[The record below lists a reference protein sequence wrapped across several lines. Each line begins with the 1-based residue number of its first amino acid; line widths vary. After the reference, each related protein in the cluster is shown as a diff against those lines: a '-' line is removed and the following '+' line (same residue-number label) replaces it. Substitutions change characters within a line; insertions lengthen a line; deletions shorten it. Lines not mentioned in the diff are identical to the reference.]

1 MGEHDAFGGILAS
14 LHDAMLDDGRWPAAS
29 SLIDEACGLTGN
41 DLIVR
46 EGPLDAGRVLFVGA
60 YCRGQRREDQ
70 ERDYLE
76 NYCSIDERVP
86 RFRQLPDS
94 RLVHVRDLLTAD
106 QLKTSATYNDML
118 RRTGGQDSL
127 NARLDGPDGSS
138 ITWGLRDPVDA
149 DGWGLS
155 RVTTVTALL
164 PHIRQFVRVRH
175 ALVRAEARHTTVTAL
190 LDNPRIGILHL
201 DRRGRVLAANDRARS
216 ILRHGD
222 GLTDRGGMLG
232 ARAPAD
238 QVRLERLVGGS
249 GSILLRRSPVLPPFV
264 VHVKPVRVPQPDYG
278 ARHVAAL
285 VQGLRPAPVRRRRQQ
300 RVARPDSR
308 PDRRP
313 LRERA
318 RPRAART
325 RARSRS
331 STKCPARGA
340 RSPPSRSAAG
350 VSRRRRRSRRTPA
363 PPRRFGR
370 RPRCGRARRTHRTS
384 KARHPV
390 LAPRS
395 RPRPARRHRAAAS
408 A

>member
-138 ITWGLRDPVDA
+138 ITWGLRDPVDS
-149 DGWGLS
+149 DGWASS
-155 RVTTVTALL
+155 RVTTVAALL

-238 QVRLERLVGGS
+238 QVRLERLLGGALPDSATPAVS

-285 VQGLRPAPVRRRRQQ
+285 VLVVEPGRHHRINPELVAGILKLTQAEAQVAVWLAEGKSVRDMAQATGHSEGAIYWHLKQIYRKQSLSRQVDLV
-300 RVARPDSR
+300 R
-308 PDRRP
+308 
-313 LRERA
+313 L
-318 RPRAART
+318 
-325 RARSRS
+325 
-331 STKCPARGA
+331 
-340 RSPPSRSAAG
+340 
-350 VSRRRRRSRRTPA
+350 
-363 PPRRFGR
+363 
-370 RPRCGRARRTHRTS
+370 
-384 KARHPV
+384 V
-390 LAPRS
+390 LSLAELG
-395 RPRPARRHRAAAS
+395 
-408 A
+408 

>member
-14 LHDAMLDDGRWPAAS
+14 LHDAMLDDARWPATSA
-29 SLIDEACGLTGN
+29 LIDEACGLTGN

-46 EGPLDAGRVLFVGA
+46 EGPLDDVRVLFVGA

-76 NYCSIDERVP
+76 NYYPTDERVP
-86 RFRQLPDS
+86 RFRLLPDS

-106 QLKTSATYNDML
+106 ELKTSPTYNDML
-118 RRTGGQDSL
+118 LRTGGQDSL
-127 NARLDGPDGSS
+127 NTRLDGPDGSS
-138 ITWGLRDPVDA
+138 ITWGLRDPVDS
-149 DGWGLS
+149 DGWASS

-201 DRRGRVLAANDRARS
+201 DRRGRILVANDRARS

-238 QVRLERLVGGS
+238 QVRLERLLGGALPDSATPAVS
-249 GSILLRRSPVLPPFV
+249 GSMLLRRSPVLPPFI
-264 VHVKPVRVPQPDYG
+264 VHVKPVRAPQPDYG

-285 VQGLRPAPVRRRRQQ
+285 VLVVEPGRHHRIHPELVAEILKLTQAEAQVAVWLAEGKSVRDMAEATGHSEGAIYWHLKQIYRKQSLSRQVDLV
-300 RVARPDSR
+300 R
-308 PDRRP
+308 
-313 LRERA
+313 L
-318 RPRAART
+318 
-325 RARSRS
+325 
-331 STKCPARGA
+331 
-340 RSPPSRSAAG
+340 
-350 VSRRRRRSRRTPA
+350 
-363 PPRRFGR
+363 
-370 RPRCGRARRTHRTS
+370 
-384 KARHPV
+384 V
-390 LAPRS
+390 LSLAELG
-395 RPRPARRHRAAAS
+395 
-408 A
+408 